1 MVLTTGWPVRLIPA
15 WAGKTSATWFLRLR
29 SPAHPR
35 MGGENAE
42 PDGLVDPDAGSSPRG
57 RGKQGH
63 CLHEVV
69 VGGLIPARAGKTIA
83 VSASVAVAGAHPRA
97 GGENPSSPMTPG
109 AMPGSSPRG
118 REKRS
123 LIERLL
129 QLRRLIPARAGKT
142 KIAVSSPFNHEAHP
156 RAGGE
161 NDDLEARKP
170 GVYGSSP
177 RGRGKQRPPANYLTA
192 GGLIPARAGKTGM
205 SVSRKNTARAHPRA
219 GGENVRVRR
228 SILSTQGSS
237 PRGRGKRGPDHR
249 IICQRGLIPARAGK
263 TRDHGTRHD
272 QRAAHPRAGGE
283 NLAEQGWDVPA
294 LGSSP
299 RGRGKLSGA
308 GLGCPGPGL
317 IPARA
322 GKTLDCV
329 DPRLTSSAHPR
340 AGGENPHQGYVEV
353 YAQGSSPRGRGK
365 RTSVLGTSLLSGL
378 IPARAGKTTP

>member
-42 PDGLVDPDAGSSPRG
+42 PDGLVDPDAGSSPRGRGKLCRALKRAPDGGLIPARAGKTTLVWEYFATEWAHPHAGGENMFTPSFSMYTSGSSPRG

-299 RGRGKLSGA
+299 RGRGKPWIALI
-308 GLGCPGPGL
+308 LG
-317 IPARA
+317 
-322 GKTLDCV
+322 
-329 DPRLTSSAHPR
+329 
-340 AGGENPHQGYVEV
+340 
-353 YAQGSSPRGRGK
+353 
-365 RTSVLGTSLLSGL
+365 
-378 IPARAGKTTP
+378 